1 MLYVNTLYEIMNNIN
16 TGVEYEIAL
25 FYKLLRNKPAEQAQ
39 VMNSINT
46 RNDAAKIKSII
57 DITDTTVIEQTL
69 QNRGL
74 TLINSSFETQN
85 DEVGPADIVMYV
97 KDGQGKAKRI
107 GLSVKYANTCTLN
120 VTGRN
125 FITETQIARLKSLLP
140 HYTALYIEEMINN
153 YGNVSNWFR
162 MRKPSST
169 TDKFIDL
176 IRDAVIENWSN
187 VKNKT
192 TLLSAMFHS
201 NSPIEFWVVTYNNR
215 GYKLKTKPQ
224 TIDMNRA
231 NEVRSVLSQLG
242 RIAEKYKC
250 AIILVGHLNK
260 MQGTKANY
268 RGLGSVDF
276 QATARS
282 VLVVGRVKDSPETRV
297 MAHQK
302 SSLAPEGEP
311 IAFEL
316 NKETGFHWI
325 GHYDISIDDLL
336 SGFSRQKKS
345 EMAESLI
352 TDCLAEGK
360 CPQQVIQQKAESM
373 GISKR
378 ILDTVKKSL
387 DVQSIKIGSKWYWQ
401 LAA

>member
-1 MLYVNTLYEIMNNIN
+1 M
-16 TGVEYEIAL
+16 
-25 FYKLLRNKPAEQAQ
+25 AEL
-39 VMNSINT
+39 
-46 RNDAAKIKSII
+46 KII
-57 DITDTTVIEQTL
+57 
-69 QNRGL
+69 GM
-74 TLINSSFETQN
+74 
-85 DEVGPADIVMYV
+85 DEVA
-97 KDGQGKAKRI
+97 
-107 GLSVKYANTCTLN
+107 
-120 VTGRN
+120 
-125 FITETQIARLKSLLP
+125 
-140 HYTALYIEEMINN
+140 IEE
-153 YGNVSNWFR
+153 
-162 MRKPSST
+162 
-169 TDKFIDL
+169 
-176 IRDAVIENWSN
+176 IEWLWYPYIPFG
-187 VKNKT
+187 KLTIIHGDPGEGKT
-192 TLLSAMFHS
+192 TLILQLAALLSRGDKLPCDDTERE
-201 NSPIEFWVVTYNNR
+201 PISIIYQTAEDGLGDTI
-215 GYKLKTKPQ
+215 KPRLLSGNADCTRIKVIDESEVPLTMLDTRVEQ
-224 TIDMNRA
+224 AIQETGARMIILDPMQAYLGEKVDMNRA
-231 NEVRSVLSQLG
+231 NEVRSILSQLG
-242 RIAEKYKC
+242 RFAEKYKC

>member
-1 MLYVNTLYEIMNNIN
+1 M
-16 TGVEYEIAL
+16 
-25 FYKLLRNKPAEQAQ
+25 AEL
-39 VMNSINT
+39 
-46 RNDAAKIKSII
+46 KII
-57 DITDTTVIEQTL
+57 
-69 QNRGL
+69 GM
-74 TLINSSFETQN
+74 
-85 DEVGPADIVMYV
+85 DEVAVEEIEWLWYPYIPF
-97 KDGQGKAKRI
+97 GKLTI
-107 GLSVKYANTCTLN
+107 IHGDP
-120 VTGRN
+120 G
-125 FITETQIARLKSLLP
+125 E
-140 HYTALYIEEMINN
+140 
-153 YGNVSNWFR
+153 G
-162 MRKPSST
+162 
-169 TDKFIDL
+169 
-176 IRDAVIENWSN
+176 
-187 VKNKT
+187 KT
-192 TLLSAMFHS
+192 TLILQLAALLSRGDKLPCDDTERE
-201 NSPIEFWVVTYNNR
+201 PISIIYQTAEDGLGDTI
-215 GYKLKTKPQ
+215 KPRLLSGNADCTQ
-224 TIDMNRA
+224 IKVIDESEVPLTMLDARVERAIQETGARMIILDPMQAYLGEKVDMNRA

-242 RIAEKYKC
+242 RIAENYKC

-316 NKETGFHWI
+316 NKETGFRWI

>member
-1 MLYVNTLYEIMNNIN
+1 M
-16 TGVEYEIAL
+16 
-25 FYKLLRNKPAEQAQ
+25 AEL
-39 VMNSINT
+39 
-46 RNDAAKIKSII
+46 KII
-57 DITDTTVIEQTL
+57 
-69 QNRGL
+69 GM
-74 TLINSSFETQN
+74 
-85 DEVGPADIVMYV
+85 DEVAVEEIEWLWYPYIPF
-97 KDGQGKAKRI
+97 GKLTI
-107 GLSVKYANTCTLN
+107 IHGDP
-120 VTGRN
+120 G
-125 FITETQIARLKSLLP
+125 E
-140 HYTALYIEEMINN
+140 
-153 YGNVSNWFR
+153 G
-162 MRKPSST
+162 
-169 TDKFIDL
+169 
-176 IRDAVIENWSN
+176 
-187 VKNKT
+187 KT
-192 TLLSAMFHS
+192 TLILQLAALLSRGDKLPCDDTERE
-201 NSPIEFWVVTYNNR
+201 PISIIYQTAEDGLGDTI
-215 GYKLKTKPQ
+215 KPRLLSGNADCTRIKVIDESEVPLTMLDTRVEQ
-224 TIDMNRA
+224 AIQETGARMIILDPMQAYLGEKVDMNRA

-268 RGLGSVDF
+268 RGL
-276 QATARS
+276 
-282 VLVVGRVKDSPETRV
+282 KDSPETRV

-325 GHYDISIDDLL
+325 GYYDISIDDLL

>member
-1 MLYVNTLYEIMNNIN
+1 M
-16 TGVEYEIAL
+16 
-25 FYKLLRNKPAEQAQ
+25 AEL
-39 VMNSINT
+39 
-46 RNDAAKIKSII
+46 KII
-57 DITDTTVIEQTL
+57 
-69 QNRGL
+69 GM
-74 TLINSSFETQN
+74 
-85 DEVGPADIVMYV
+85 DEVAVEEIEWLWYPYIPF
-97 KDGQGKAKRI
+97 GKLTI
-107 GLSVKYANTCTLN
+107 IHGDP
-120 VTGRN
+120 G
-125 FITETQIARLKSLLP
+125 E
-140 HYTALYIEEMINN
+140 
-153 YGNVSNWFR
+153 G
-162 MRKPSST
+162 
-169 TDKFIDL
+169 
-176 IRDAVIENWSN
+176 
-187 VKNKT
+187 KT
-192 TLLSAMFHS
+192 TLILQLAALLSRGDKLPCDDTERE
-201 NSPIEFWVVTYNNR
+201 PISIIYQTAEDGLGDTI
-215 GYKLKTKPQ
+215 KPRLLSGNADC
-224 TIDMNRA
+224 TRIKVIDESEGEKVDMNRA
-231 NEVRSVLSQLG
+231 NEVRSILSQLG

>member
-1 MLYVNTLYEIMNNIN
+1 M
-16 TGVEYEIAL
+16 
-25 FYKLLRNKPAEQAQ
+25 AEL
-39 VMNSINT
+39 
-46 RNDAAKIKSII
+46 KII
-57 DITDTTVIEQTL
+57 
-69 QNRGL
+69 GM
-74 TLINSSFETQN
+74 
-85 DEVGPADIVMYV
+85 DEVA
-97 KDGQGKAKRI
+97 
-107 GLSVKYANTCTLN
+107 
-120 VTGRN
+120 
-125 FITETQIARLKSLLP
+125 
-140 HYTALYIEEMINN
+140 IEE
-153 YGNVSNWFR
+153 
-162 MRKPSST
+162 
-169 TDKFIDL
+169 
-176 IRDAVIENWSN
+176 IEWLWYPYIPFG
-187 VKNKT
+187 KLTIIHGDPGEGKT
-192 TLLSAMFHS
+192 TLILQLAALLSRGDKLPCDDTERE
-201 NSPIEFWVVTYNNR
+201 PISIIYQTAEDGLGDTI
-215 GYKLKTKPQ
+215 KPRLLSGNADCTRIKVIDESEVPLTMLDTRVEQ
-224 TIDMNRA
+224 AIQETGARMIILDPMQAYLGEKVDMNRA
-231 NEVRSVLSQLG
+231 NEVRSILSQLG
-242 RIAEKYKC
+242 RFAEKYKC

-316 NKETGFHWI
+316 NKETGFRWI

>member
-1 MLYVNTLYEIMNNIN
+1 M
-16 TGVEYEIAL
+16 
-25 FYKLLRNKPAEQAQ
+25 AEL
-39 VMNSINT
+39 
-46 RNDAAKIKSII
+46 KII
-57 DITDTTVIEQTL
+57 
-69 QNRGL
+69 GM
-74 TLINSSFETQN
+74 
-85 DEVGPADIVMYV
+85 DEVAVEEIEWLWYPYIPF
-97 KDGQGKAKRI
+97 GKLTI
-107 GLSVKYANTCTLN
+107 IHGDP
-120 VTGRN
+120 G
-125 FITETQIARLKSLLP
+125 E
-140 HYTALYIEEMINN
+140 
-153 YGNVSNWFR
+153 G
-162 MRKPSST
+162 
-169 TDKFIDL
+169 
-176 IRDAVIENWSN
+176 
-187 VKNKT
+187 KT
-192 TLLSAMFHS
+192 TLILQLAALLSRGDKLPCDDTERE
-201 NSPIEFWVVTYNNR
+201 PISIIYQTAEDGLGDTI
-215 GYKLKTKPQ
+215 KPRLLSGNADCTRIKVIDESEVPLTMLDTRVEQ
-224 TIDMNRA
+224 AIQETGARMIILDPMQAYLGEKVDMNRA
-231 NEVRSVLSQLG
+231 NEVRSILSQLG
-242 RIAEKYKC
+242 RIAETYKC

>member
-1 MLYVNTLYEIMNNIN
+1 M
-16 TGVEYEIAL
+16 
-25 FYKLLRNKPAEQAQ
+25 AEL
-39 VMNSINT
+39 
-46 RNDAAKIKSII
+46 KII
-57 DITDTTVIEQTL
+57 
-69 QNRGL
+69 GM
-74 TLINSSFETQN
+74 
-85 DEVGPADIVMYV
+85 DEVAVEEIEWLWYPYIPF
-97 KDGQGKAKRI
+97 GKLTI
-107 GLSVKYANTCTLN
+107 IHGDP
-120 VTGRN
+120 G
-125 FITETQIARLKSLLP
+125 E
-140 HYTALYIEEMINN
+140 
-153 YGNVSNWFR
+153 G
-162 MRKPSST
+162 
-169 TDKFIDL
+169 
-176 IRDAVIENWSN
+176 
-187 VKNKT
+187 KT
-192 TLLSAMFHS
+192 TLILQLAALLSRGDKLPCDDTERE
-201 NSPIEFWVVTYNNR
+201 PISIIYQTAEDGLGDTI
-215 GYKLKTKPQ
+215 KPRLLSGNADCTRIKVIDESEVPLTMLDTRVEQ
-224 TIDMNRA
+224 AIQETGARMIILDPMQAYLGEKVDMNRA
-231 NEVRSVLSQLG
+231 NEVRSILSQLG
-242 RIAEKYKC
+242 RFAEKYKC

-325 GHYDISIDDLL
+325 GYYDISIDDSL